1 MDTRPGSD
9 LLGQDRLGS
18 PSCTTL
24 LSLRDWRGAALCA
37 SVDGSL
43 LFQAP
48 GQDGQCYQGSGA
60 GVWLLAAAGGAPT
73 SGGSSYSLQHAASRR
88 FLAAAGGRLVL
99 SDAPQQLQLFM
110 DMERSECGLGQISAP
125 LFCPYHGSNVAAG
138 WQSAAPA
145 MPARV
150 CNHTRTLLTTLSSPA
165 QCPQAWYSPSPARHA
180 SNRARA
186 VQPWPAPCP

>member
-9 LLGQDRLGS
+9 LLGQGRLGS

-88 FLAAAGGRLVL
+88 FLAAASGRLVL

-110 DMERSECGLGQISAP
+110 DMERSECCSAVCAAV
-125 LFCPYHGSNVAAG
+125 FCPYHCSNVPAADG
-138 WQSAAPA
+138 SRSTCRW
-145 MPARV
+145 
-150 CNHTRTLLTTLSSPA
+150 T
-165 QCPQAWYSPSPARHA
+165 
-180 SNRARA
+180 
-186 VQPWPAPCP
+186 